1 MSVAKRN
8 LNYRLLWA
16 SVIYVAFIDLKPRN
30 VKSESAKADARR
42 VRGAAHAWIFSSNR
56 EPQSFLWICECLD
69 IDPEYLRSMAT
80 TREGIKKVL
89 NQGGRDKSTVEVQ
102 YE

>member
-1 MSVAKRN
+1 MSALKRN
-8 LNYRLLWA
+8 MNYRLLWA

-42 VRGAAHAWIFSSNR
+42 VRDAAYAWIFSSNR
-56 EPQSFLWICECLD
+56 KPQSFLWICECLD

-102 YE
+102 DE